1 MTLTSTSHGHTHFS
15 RLKLFLAL
23 SRTSHGILDMATPAF
38 AALLWL
44 GGFPP
49 LHVTLLGVITTF
61 AGYTAVY
68 ALNDVVDFRID
79 REKIHQT
86 GLSGHAGDLDAL
98 WVRHPL
104 AQGMLSLRD
113 GILWAA
119 GWSAVALIGA
129 ALLNPVCVVIFLLG
143 CLLETFY
150 CLLLK
155 ISHHRVIISGGV
167 KTSGAVAAVFAVDPS
182 PGIGYI
188 ACLFLLF
195 FFWEIGGQ
203 NVPNDWTDMEA
214 DRAMNARTVPV
225 RFGSEFSLKIILVAL
240 ACTVILT
247 PVLFLF
253 SQSRIAP
260 PYLILVII
268 TAGYFLIL
276 PALRLRRTKKPRDAM
291 ALFNKASYFPA
302 ALLCIVLITITI

>member
-1 MTLTSTSHGHTHFS
+1 
-15 RLKLFLAL
+15 
-23 SRTSHGILDMATPAF
+23 MATPAF

-49 LHVTLLGVITTF
+49 LHVTLLGLITTF

-68 ALNDVVDFRID
+68 ALNDVVDYRID

-86 GLSGHAGDLDAL
+86 GLSEHAGDLDAL

-104 AQGMLSLRD
+104 AQGMLSLRA

-143 CLLETFY
+143 CLLETLY

-155 ISHHRVIISGGV
+155 ISHHRVIVSGGV

-182 PGIGYI
+182 PGFGYI
-188 ACLFLLF
+188 TCLLLLF

-240 ACTVILT
+240 ACAVIMT

-260 PYLILVII
+260 PYLILAIM
-268 TAGYFLIL
+268 TAGYLLIL
-276 PALRLRRTKKPRDAM
+276 PALRLRRTKKPHDAM

-302 ALLCIVLITITI
+302 ALLCIVLITITV